1 MAGRVAADL
10 AVDLGTA
17 CTRLVVRGRGLVL
30 EAPTVVATQQGARGR
45 AVVAVGDEARRMLGR
60 TPAGM
65 AVVRPV
71 RGGVV
76 SDFEATEQLLAWL
89 FGQAGGRSLFRPRVL
104 VCVPSGTTEVERRA
118 VQESARAAGAREVL
132 LVPTAMAAAIG
143 AGLEVTEPVG
153 SLVLDV
159 GAGRTDVGLV
169 SLGGLVK
176 RQSVEVAGHAL
187 DEAIRSWVRR
197 NHSLEIA
204 ERTAETLKLHV
215 GAAWPRAEARSMRV
229 RGRDVVASA
238 PRELDVTTADV
249 AEALSAPV
257 GRIRRALLDVLR
269 DTPPELSAD
278 LCDRGVLLCGA
289 GSQLRELDAVLR
301 EDTGVGV
308 LRVDDPGRCVAR
320 GAASLLQDATLCDRV
335 AATL

>member
-1 MAGRVAADL
+1 MAARGAADL

-17 CTRLVVRGRGLVL
+17 CARLVVRGRGLVL

-45 AVVAVGDEARRMLGR
+45 GVVAVGDEARRMLGR

-76 SDFEATEQLLAWL
+76 ADFEATEQLLSWL
-89 FGQAGGRSLFRPRVL
+89 FGHAGGRSLFRPRVL

-118 VQESARAAGAREVL
+118 VQECARAAGAREVL
-132 LVPTAMAAAIG
+132 LVPTAMAAALG
-143 AGLEVTEPVG
+143 AGLQVTEPVG
-153 SLVLDV
+153 SLVVDV

-169 SLGGLVK
+169 CLGGIVA
-176 RQSVEVAGHAL
+176 RASVEVAGHAL
-187 DEAIRSWVRR
+187 DEAIRSWLRR
-197 NHSLEIA
+197 NHSLAIA
-204 ERTAETLKLHV
+204 ERTAETLKQHV
-215 GAAWPRAEARSMRV
+215 GAATARAESRQMRI
-229 RGRDVVASA
+229 RGRDLVASA

-249 AEALSAPV
+249 AEALDAPV
-257 GRIRRALLDVLR
+257 GRLRRALLDVLR
-269 DTPPELSAD
+269 ETPPELSAD
-278 LCDRGVLLCGA
+278 LVDRGVLLCGA

-301 EDTGVGV
+301 EDTGVPV
-308 LRVDDPGRCVAR
+308 LRVEDPGRCVAR
-320 GAASLLQDATLCDRV
+320 GAAALLEDAALCDRV